1 MQQPK
6 PLVYLIGTSQ
16 PIFGGGGGL
25 LLTLLL
31 EEQVVLEAGGFEV
44 EM

>member
-16 PIFGGGGGL
+16 PIFGGGV